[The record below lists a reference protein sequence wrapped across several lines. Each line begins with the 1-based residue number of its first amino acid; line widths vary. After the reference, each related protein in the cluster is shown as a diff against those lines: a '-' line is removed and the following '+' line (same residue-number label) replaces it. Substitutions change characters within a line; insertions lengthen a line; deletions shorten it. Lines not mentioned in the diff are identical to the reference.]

1 MCQWLITCVLRCAN
15 ELNQLL
21 MKELSISRLGQRWC
35 SLPSTSHP
43 HPLHPVS
50 LSYLDLRCLTSSP
63 RSCFILVGDCYVE
76 QKTYILTF
84 IFCHFFI
91 IMNSFPS
98 FTHLLC
104 RLDLICCS
112 LPSSLPLRVR
122 TRHWHN
128 VSAAGASHVTVGDW
142 IRQLIVSPS
151 RCTQWWW
158 NGGESLR
165 QTVVFCAFK
174 GAFVF
179 LCVCACCRGLLGI
192 TCHLVCVSVCMCL
205 YVVANVF
212 VRQGD

>member
-1 MCQWLITCVLRCAN
+1 MSLLFLFGTPVASPGHVIAGVRSNYVSCSFGLVGYGPISMQAPMCQWLITCVLRCAN

-76 QKTYILTF
+76 QKPTF
-84 IFCHFFI
+84 SPLSSVIFYY
-91 IMNSFPS
+91 NGFPS

-112 LPSSLPLRVR
+112 LLSSLPLRVR
-122 TRHWHN
+122 TRLW
-128 VSAAGASHVTVGDW
+128 SWLT
-142 IRQLIVSPS
+142 
-151 RCTQWWW
+151 
-158 NGGESLR
+158 
-165 QTVVFCAFK
+165 
-174 GAFVF
+174 
-179 LCVCACCRGLLGI
+179 
-192 TCHLVCVSVCMCL
+192 
-205 YVVANVF
+205 
-212 VRQGD
+212 

>member
-1 MCQWLITCVLRCAN
+1 MSLLFLFGTPVASPGHVIAGVRSNYVSCSFGLVGYGPISMQAPMCQWLITCVLRCAN

-91 IMNSFPS
+91 IMNGFPS

-122 TRHWHN
+122 TRIW
-128 VSAAGASHVTVGDW
+128 SWLT
-142 IRQLIVSPS
+142 
-151 RCTQWWW
+151 
-158 NGGESLR
+158 
-165 QTVVFCAFK
+165 
-174 GAFVF
+174 
-179 LCVCACCRGLLGI
+179 
-192 TCHLVCVSVCMCL
+192 
-205 YVVANVF
+205 
-212 VRQGD
+212 